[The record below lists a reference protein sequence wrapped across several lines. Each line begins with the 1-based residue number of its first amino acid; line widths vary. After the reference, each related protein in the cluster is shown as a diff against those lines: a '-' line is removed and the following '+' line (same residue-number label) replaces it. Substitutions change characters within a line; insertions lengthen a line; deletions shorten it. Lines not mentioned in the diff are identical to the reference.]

1 MLPLESWQRRAS
13 FAGAVGLQV
22 DRVGAASRRRAARAH
37 VLDGEQWPVRRS
49 LVVGGRLVTVSDAG
63 IEQNSLTSLAEEA
76 WLAFP

>member
-13 FAGAVGLQV
+13 FAGAVGLNV
-22 DRVGAASRRRAARAH
+22 DRAAGIAEAGRASH

-49 LVVGGRLVTVSDAG
+49 LVVGGRLVTVSDVG